1 MAGWVLAFR
10 LRYKK
15 TLEAPNRLVVWDM
28 ENDTEYETDK
38 FEMEDC
44 KIVVAYGNQ
53 IKQEKWC
60 GAKMILEV
68 YKHDVVQS

>member
-1 MAGWVLAFR
+1 MAEWTLTHR

-28 ENDTEYETDK
+28 KDGSEYETDR

-53 IKQEKWC
+53 IKQ
-60 GAKMILEV
+60 
-68 YKHDVVQS
+68 

>member
-1 MAGWVLAFR
+1 MAWTLTHR

-28 ENDTEYETDK
+28 KDGSEYETDR

-68 YKHDVVQS
+68 YKHDDKFH